1 MQDIQ
6 TIAFVLASSLTL
18 CAAVA
23 LYTHLAGFSRRATLH
38 TSETARQKME
48 DFLPNSTL
56 IDFKMTTDKRT
67 ALGLFDNGNGC
78 LLYAMG
84 DNWLF
89 QRLTDGNI
97 RQTKMTRD
105 GKLHLIFDDYTTPG
119 IKISIENEN
128 ERDIW
133 RDALKPFF
141 DPHVAS
147 AIPALTA
154 K

>member
-119 IKISIENEN
+119 I
-128 ERDIW
+128 
-133 RDALKPFF
+133 
-141 DPHVAS
+141 
-147 AIPALTA
+147 
-154 K
+154 